1 MLYPREF
8 LVAAL
13 HWRDICYLAPTPQ
26 GNEPHLTDEE
36 LIVGLAGSRDGR
48 LRFALAALLLRHPD
62 MAPIAEHLA
71 KARAINLDGS
81 TERHEL
87 PVDIPESVWDEIR
100 HQYVA
105 AMYLQRLW
113 RTRLRMC
120 LGESPL
126 IPERFTKTLGLPSPD
141 EMNGEHGL
149 RALTDGSVFND
160 WSSYEQ
166 VVEMLC
172 EQPCRAEVPSPESRE
187 HGAGTAPFDIPL
199 EARDSGL

>member
-1 MLYPREF
+1 MIFPRDF

-26 GNEPHLTDEE
+26 GHEPHLTDEE

-62 MAPIAEHLA
+62 IAPIAEHLVTS
-71 KARAINLDGS
+71 RTIDLDGS
-81 TERHEL
+81 TEHQDL
-87 PVDIPESVWDEIR
+87 PVEIPDAVWDEIR
-100 HQYVA
+100 RQYVA
-105 AMYLQRLW
+105 ALYLQRLW

-141 EMNGEHGL
+141 EMNGERGL
-149 RALTDGSVFND
+149 RALTDDRTFND

-172 EQPCRAEVPSPESRE
+172 EQPCRHEVPSSEPRE
-187 HGAGTAPFDIPL
+187 HGAGTAPFGIPL
-199 EARDSGL
+199 GTRDSGL